1 MQVLVL
7 ELKNI
12 VDFCH
17 AVIIDV
23 ASVACGAGS
32 MKGLSVSPSVCP
44 IDQQQQWCVAGL
56 LLIAPR
62 AGDVQ
67 RYQAANGQQQRHCS
81 TALSTK
87 CMLTVEE
94 PFL

>member
-17 AVIIDV
+17 AVIIEV

-62 AGDVQ
+62 AGDVH
-67 RYQAANGQQQRHCS
+67 RYQAPTVSSHS
-81 TALSTK
+81 TAALCSAANA
-87 CMLTVEE
+87 C
-94 PFL
+94 